1 MAEEDAKA
9 RKAAI
14 DALLLKL
21 PGVKAKKIGGLD
33 GYFVGD
39 RMFACINGKGLGLR
53 LPAAAARELQF
64 SRENVSGF
72 QPAGLPASK
81 EWIQLD
87 RAQAADFEKDQE
99 TIQAA
104 YDFVKGHAR

>member
-1 MAEEDAKA
+1 MAEDAKA

-14 DALLLKL
+14 DALLMKF

-39 RMFACINGKGLGLR
+39 RLFACINGNGLGLR
-53 LPAAAARELQF
+53 VPAATARDLQF
-64 SRENVSGF
+64 SRENVSSF

-81 EWIQLD
+81 EWIQVE
-87 RAQAADFEKDQE
+87 RAEAADFARDEE
-99 TIQAA
+99 IIQAA
-104 YDFVKGHAR
+104 FDFVKGQAR

>member
-1 MAEEDAKA
+1 MTQDAKT
-9 RKAAI
+9 RKSQI

-39 RMFACINGKGLGLR
+39 RMFACINGEGVGLR
-53 LPAAAARELQF
+53 LPTAAARELQF
-64 SRENVSGF
+64 SRDNVSSF

-81 EWIQLD
+81 EWIQVD
-87 RAQAADFEKDQE
+87 RAEAADFEKDME
-99 TIQAA
+99 IFQASF
-104 YDFVKGHAR
+104 DFVKGLAR

>member
-1 MAEEDAKA
+1 MAADDAKA

-14 DALLLKL
+14 DALLLKH

-33 GYFVGD
+33 GYFVND
-39 RMFACINGKGLGLR
+39 RMFACINGNGLGLR
-53 LPAAAARELQF
+53 VPTATARELQF
-64 SRENVSGF
+64 SRENVSSF

-87 RAQAADFEKDQE
+87 RADAADFERDQE
-99 TIQAA
+99 VIQAA
-104 YDFVKGHAR
+104 FDFVKGLAR